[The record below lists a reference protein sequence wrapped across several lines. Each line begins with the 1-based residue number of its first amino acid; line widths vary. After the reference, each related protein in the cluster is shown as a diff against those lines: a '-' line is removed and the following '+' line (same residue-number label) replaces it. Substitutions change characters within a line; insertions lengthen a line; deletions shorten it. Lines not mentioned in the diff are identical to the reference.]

1 MHHISNDK
9 NIREFVRNILRTK
22 KWEPV
27 RQGKHLIIRH
37 LEKNGIGNITVPSTP
52 SCPHTFENFKKD
64 YYRRLREY
72 FIRVGLIFPSEQIK
86 P

>member
-1 MHHISNDK
+1 MYHISNDK

-37 LEKNGIGNITVPSTP
+37 LESNGIGIITVPSTP

-72 FIRVGLIFPSEQIK
+72 FIRIGLIFPSEQIN